1 MRIIVLGLVLLLSTT
16 INAQEIGVRFGE
28 VTGNNIAVDGVFEFD
43 GSRIH
48 ANVSFGDGLGLDALY
63 DFVYE
68 PLEDELYWYAGVG
81 ASTFIE
87 DDFNL
92 GVSGEIGLEY
102 QFDSAPIVIGF
113 DYRPTFWIIDDTS
126 FKWDGFG
133 VNVRYRF

>member
-63 DFVYE
+63 DFIYE
-68 PLEDELYWYAGVG
+68 SLEDELYWYAGVG